1 MVNRVSKE
9 MICHLET
16 LVHLVMQ
23 NFSTIEPAK
32 NLQAY
37 FNYKTNQIQIIS
49 NKRDLLLS
57 QIKKGII

>member
-1 MVNRVSKE
+1 MVNLALKE

-16 LVHLVMQ
+16 LVHLVMP
-23 NFSTIEPAK
+23 NFSTIEPVK

-37 FNYKTNQIQIIS
+37 SNYKTNKIQIIS

-57 QIKKGII
+57 QRKKGII